1 MDGDSTEA
9 IAQAGA
15 PDGDQALR
23 SGAEADSSRVDLLT
37 GREFQV
43 FVLLGKGMSNRRIS
57 SELGVSEA
65 TVRVHVHHVMA
76 KLRVESRLQAGLV
89 ASRRAQA
96 PTRGHR

>member
-1 MDGDSTEA
+1 MDHDPTDADAHPGASERN
-9 IAQAGA
+9 QARRGG
-15 PDGDQALR
+15 P
-23 SGAEADSSRVDLLT
+23 ETDSSRVDLLT
-37 GREFQV
+37 DREFQV

-89 ASRRAQA
+89 ASRRGETPAS
-96 PTRGHR
+96 GHG